1 MKCEVYVNPDAL
13 LDLSLE
19 DAWVLQFSV
28 FV

>member
-1 MKCEVYVNPDAL
+1 MKCEAYANPDAL

-19 DAWVLQFSV
+19 DAWVSQFSV